1 MNISTKGRYGLRAML
16 DMAMNASGD
25 PIPLSAVAQRQGISE
40 GYLEQMMALLKRAG
54 LVRSIR
60 GAQGGYT
67 LGRKPEEISVKDIFV
82 CLEGPI
88 APVSCV
94 DEQVADD
101 CDRLE
106 YCSTRVVWNEV
117 KLAIARV
124 LEQYTLAD
132 LIKMEAAHGGGSC
145 CCCGKR

>member
-16 DMAMNASGD
+16 DMAMNSREE
-25 PIPLSAVAQRQGISE
+25 PTPLSAVSQRQDISE
-40 GYLEQMMALLKRAG
+40 GYLEQMMASLKRAG
-54 LVRSIR
+54 LVRSVR

-67 LGRKPEEISVKDIFV
+67 LAREPEEITVKDIFI

-94 DEQVADD
+94 DEEAGGEGERQ
-101 CDRLE
+101 E

-117 KLAIARV
+117 KIAIGKV
-124 LEQYTLAD
+124 LDQYTLAD
-132 LIKMEAAHGGGSC
+132 LIKMEEDHGGGNC
-145 CCCGKR
+145 CCCSRH

>member
-16 DMAMNASGD
+16 DMAMNASGE
-25 PIPLSAVAQRQGISE
+25 PIPLSAVSQRQGISE

-67 LGRKPEEISVKDIFV
+67 LGRKPEDITVKDIFV

-94 DEQVADD
+94 DEQLGGD
-101 CDRLE
+101 CDRQE

-117 KLAIARV
+117 KMAIVRV

-132 LIKMEAAHGGGSC
+132 LIKMEAAHGGHN

>member
-16 DMAMNASGD
+16 DMAMNGKGE

-60 GAQGGYT
+60 GAQGCYT
-67 LGRKPEEISVKDIFV
+67 LGRTPEEITVKDIFI

-94 DEQVADD
+94 DEQVGAE

-124 LEQYTLAD
+124 LEQYSLAD
-132 LIKMEAAHGGGSC
+132 LIRMEAEHGGGNC
-145 CCCGKR
+145 CCCAKH

>member
-16 DMAMNASGD
+16 DMAMNGKGQ
-25 PIPLSAVAQRQGISE
+25 PIPLSAVAQRQDISE
-40 GYLEQMMALLKRAG
+40 GYLEQMMVLLKRAG
-54 LVRSIR
+54 LVRSVR

-67 LGRKPEEISVKDIFV
+67 LGRKPEDITVKDIFI

-94 DEQVADD
+94 DEQFSHD

-117 KLAIARV
+117 KLAISRV
-124 LEQYTLAD
+124 LEQYSLAD
-132 LIKMEAAHGGGSC
+132 LIAMEEEHGGGTC
-145 CCCGKR
+145 CCCSQR